1 MYNTTGFTRDEVI
14 ELCAMIN
21 AAELEPGTKLWPP
34 ILGLFRSAVA
44 ALTYMRRNR
53 VQAEI
58 AESFGVSQ
66 PTVSRA
72 ISAMTSILKKVLAL
86 YVPTADEL
94 EENMQYII
102 DGTLLPCWSWATRP
116 ELYSGKHKTTVVNM
130 NAGGGQ
136 AG

>member
-72 ISAMTSILKKVLAL
+72 ISAMTSIVKKVLAP

-130 NAGGGQ
+130 NAGGGL